1 MMSDDMTSLAKNGYW
16 PAVARQ
22 FFDAGKYA
30 RTVELCLRMLDEEPQ
45 VLSGRILLARA
56 LYHTG
61 QMVQAREQFLEIL
74 KADANH
80 LVALKYMG
88 DILFR
93 DGEEA
98 AGIAYY
104 RRVFEI
110 DPACEGL
117 ACSLSQRDVVQTTHL
132 TIKRA
137 GETAARRDKSPLRE
151 PAFVTETVGD
161 IYRDQ
166 GYLQLAG
173 EVYRRLL
180 HVHVN
185 DRVAGKLKDVEEKL
199 AKGKGVYEDSN
210 REA

>member
-1 MMSDDMTSLAKNGYW
+1 MDNDTTTLAKNGYW

-22 FFDAGKYA
+22 YFDEGKYA

-61 QMVQAREQFLEIL
+61 QITQAREQFMEIL
-74 KADANH
+74 KTDANH

-98 AGIAYY
+98 AAIAYY

-117 ACSLSQRDVVQTTHL
+117 ACPLSQRDVVKTTHL
-132 TIKRA
+132 TIKRGA
-137 GETAARRDKSPLRE
+137 ENAPRRDRSPLRE
-151 PAFVTETVGD
+151 PAFITETVGD

-180 HVHVN
+180 HNRLN
-185 DRVAGKLKDVEEKL
+185 DRVAGKLKDIEEKL
-199 AKGKGVYEDSN
+199 AKGKGIYEDANS
-210 REA
+210 EA

>member
-1 MMSDDMTSLAKNGYW
+1 MNNDTASLAKNGYW
-16 PAVARQ
+16 PAVAQ
-22 FFDAGKYA
+22 QYFDEGKYA
-30 RTVELCLRMLDEEPQ
+30 RAVELCLRMLDEEPQ
-45 VLSGRILLARA
+45 VLSGRTILARA

-61 QMVQAREQFLEIL
+61 QIVQAREQFLKIL
-74 KADANH
+74 KADADH

-93 DGEEA
+93 DREEA
-98 AGIAYY
+98 AAIAYY
-104 RRVFEI
+104 RRVFEL

-117 ACSLSQRDVVQTTHL
+117 SCSLSQRDVVQTTHL

-137 GETAARRDKSPLRE
+137 AETSARRDKSPLRE

-180 HVHVN
+180 TVRVN
-185 DRVAGKLKDVEEKL
+185 DRVASKLKDVEEKL
-199 AKGKGVYEDSN
+199 AKGKGLYEDAN